1 MSGSLKTTLNHFFA
15 AFRSEIAAAGVALHH
30 QDFDAFERVIDR
42 VRNAKVTSLIA
53 VQAQNSSDQFEEEV
67 SNSLDSVTSP
77 SSSKAK
83 SLVKMLIG
91 TLAVVGG
98 IMGSATLGTLVALV
112 LVVVGA
118 LMLFKGLRDF
128 SGVDRMDEVFG
139 KIMASA

>member
-1 MSGSLKTTLNHFFA
+1 MSGSLKTTLNHFFT
-15 AFRSEIAAAGVALHH
+15 AFRSEIAAAGEALHH
-30 QDFDAFERVIDR
+30 QNFDAFERVIDR